1 MSARSYCHVEGKL
14 WKLPSMHFQQRV
26 HRSQGLHFTRPLL
39 PQFSEHQQKTN
50 NVRLAGNNGVGQIC
64 KTAILMPNVI
74 AGGCGIMLLLLVLN
88 TPGEVESGDGG
99 AEV

>member
-1 MSARSYCHVEGKL
+1 MKKKHLKNKEYELQCQQEVIVMWIVEGKL

-50 NVRLAGNNGVGQIC
+50 NVRLAGNNGVG
-64 KTAILMPNVI
+64 
-74 AGGCGIMLLLLVLN
+74 
-88 TPGEVESGDGG
+88 
-99 AEV
+99 

>member
-1 MSARSYCHVEGKL
+1 M
-14 WKLPSMHFQQRV
+14 
-26 HRSQGLHFTRPLL
+26 
-39 PQFSEHQQKTN
+39 
-50 NVRLAGNNGVGQIC
+50 C

-74 AGGCGIMLLLLVLN
+74 AGGCGIMPLLLVLN

>member
-1 MSARSYCHVEGKL
+1 MTSKHHQQKKHEEKTFEEQGVWVAMSARSYCHVEGKL

-50 NVRLAGNNGVGQIC
+50 NVRLAGNNGVG
-64 KTAILMPNVI
+64 
-74 AGGCGIMLLLLVLN
+74 
-88 TPGEVESGDGG
+88 
-99 AEV
+99 